1 MVFMVS
7 SFFGALKYP
16 KSPRLCLSICVS
28 TYVNVES
35 ISTDNQETFLHRF
48 NLKFAPSLVSQA
60 EIIDLCGHFG
70 NAKTDE
76 TSDEMRGAWLGWLG
90 FSWLVGWWFFDF
102 SRWEMRWD
110 LMRCVESDVSMSSG
124 DVTLINRWIL
134 KGEACRHG
142 KKHTWI
148 IWDSIRKHRV
158 YTRGLC
164 HKSPLSILFCK

>member
-28 TYVNVES
+28 TYANLES

-70 NAKTDE
+70 HVKTDE
-76 TSDEMRGAWLGWLG
+76 ISDEMRGAWLGWLG
-90 FSWLVGWWFFDF
+90 FGWLVGDF
-102 SRWEMRWD
+102 
-110 LMRCVESDVSMSSG
+110 
-124 DVTLINRWIL
+124 LIFRD
-134 KGEACRHG
+134 ER
-142 KKHTWI
+142 
-148 IWDSIRKHRV
+148 
-158 YTRGLC
+158 
-164 HKSPLSILFCK
+164 